1 MDIDT
6 PPTRNHCIDRT
17 LARAP
22 LRISYLSV
30 LWRRR
35 FLQWSQISLR
45 CSRSE
50 ISMRLFWLKFS
61 TEIFTKLIG
70 DVSHE
75 LIVTKV
81 QELEVVPLLKRLGCQ
96 GQ

>member
-1 MDIDT
+1 M
-6 PPTRNHCIDRT
+6 
-17 LARAP
+17 
-22 LRISYLSV
+22 
-30 LWRRR
+30 
-35 FLQWSQISLR
+35 
-45 CSRSE
+45 
-50 ISMRLFWLKFS
+50 FWLKFS

-81 QELEVVPLLKRLGCQ
+81 QELEVVPLLKRLECQ